1 MPSDRDFSPEELDDD
16 SKNAIA
22 TFALTAIF
30 ASSYPSSG
38 GEAALSLMKRVAN
51 AVYGSSAS
59 GRAEDKS
66 QNIYNFLTALQD
78 SNSNNYQALIGA
90 LSGFNG
96 LKQELRAKINES
108 LVTGDIDECAVIL
121 TSLIF
126 GYSVV
131 NNQAEDFWPHL
142 ENNQKKLFFLK
153 TPLSENNLNLIFDES
168 YVALKF
174 AMLNCG
180 PKEDSI
186 LYILKYTNV
195 ERLFNDS
202 TPVSLNLMKDSE
214 IQSYRI
220 SGAVNYYYGFDPLIA
235 DCEQIEV
242 GAVTGFKAYP
252 CNRVSVRPRDLQFNQ
267 VITDGPYSSGGPS
280 VADSGIELL
289 TSIKN
294 SYYDSSRVEDVK
306 ILNQNAAV
314 GPFFISYN
322 SGWVFDEFMK
332 EGSRLVNLRG
342 DVGFA
347 NNADSLKSFPN
358 GAETGQY
365 HFLGSYTF
373 TTGTGVGEVSKYS
386 GFNPILLRLKD
397 SGEQKIYSGLE
408 VNLFDKQ
415 KRSGQLM
422 AYAVSTDR
430 DILTSFSSGDS
441 SLYPLLSIA
450 NHTPSIPFIGINLE
464 FSSKTFNKK
473 PAAKFNFGSLYFVPA
488 TQSNPGGSF
497 TTATDFSFTG
507 FNFTGDYFD
516 LSTGSIKFNKEI
528 KNTKNFN
535 PEEAFVNEPNPP
547 GGAPGLISPQ
557 PGSRLLQKAL
567 GFSNYE
573 DCIVGVEGVKTG
585 FHYGV
590 KYKFIP
596 ILDGDGNVI
605 HVLRPP
611 EIEDEE
617 NKHVKRVGD
626 TGVLKYVTGFGPVGH
641 ISPLLSKTV
650 FGPLDSNTDQGLDGK
665 DFNYKY
671 LPEDYKTEELSYA
684 YVPALNPGR
693 YYSGL
698 FASERRQFLY
708 PNAGGIHRKNKN
720 KYFPHKIKL
729 TVSVEEGYSKSLVY
743 LSRYNKNTEKSVG
756 DFNDYWVDQD
766 FSHANKIIYYP
777 MGGCAPYWTY
787 NPLTNRN
794 LNPVYFTGLNIGLSI
809 SDGKLSDN
817 NLSTYSFH
825 RINQDDDVSVSQPY
839 TPLTSDLKA
848 SYSFD
853 IELNYN
859 LPIKSL
865 SDFLDHPEHSNKAFI
880 STGDSEI
887 NIINAYGSYVSGWT
901 EQINI
906 DVNNGRDPLFNSQ
919 PGGLSAHIPLDN
931 NENISGDSWNGFYL
945 KSGTVVYP
953 TGPNQP
959 PPYRAVEN
967 DKILIEASD
976 NSSSLRLFLRNLK
989 LFPAFVNNDQDKSY
1003 GSGNSFVED
1012 SFSSLRQA
1020 DNFNGVLRVFEINTD
1035 SILNTIPP
1043 DFSKN
1048 DVVSFVKSLSITTP
1062 PIEKEMIRTGRL
1074 YNVPKEFVGYSNCM
1088 ERPIEGL
1095 PEISQQEY
1103 LKMHELYPG
1112 LVGYSFFSGVDDY
1125 AKANSGYFLNYK
1137 EVSKVK
1143 MKITNAE
1150 VLYNRFP
1157 DADELFEF
1165 HITGKAVFSG
1175 ELSYVT
1181 QEESCVITHG
1191 MNLKEIPNEQDPFQ
1205 KLGYFF
1211 DYCSPQ
1217 IESIVV
1223 SSGKYFPTKQT
1234 RRKSKLISSKNV
1246 FVPTSKSAPNYFN
1259 RFHLK
1264 TIPEFVHFN
1273 NGGSILG
1280 EFGVDHLINP
1290 AGSLIAS
1297 SSSNDTKIYDNGE
1310 VKKFT
1315 EISKECKVEDNIR
1328 LYDAYFTNAFYN
1340 SGFFLQKL
1348 NPGLVLNINE
1358 EGKTFYAPYGSLV
1371 SDLEAGP
1378 DKNMSA
1384 TLVKNRGSD
1393 LNSIRADNKPLPR
1406 KNN

>member
-1 MPSDRDFSPEELDDD
+1 MSSNRDFSPEELDDD

-30 ASSYPSSG
+30 ASLYPSSG

-90 LSGFNG
+90 LSGFDG
-96 LKQELRAKINES
+96 LKQALRAKINES

-186 LYILKYTNV
+186 LYMLKYTNV

-220 SGAVNYYYGFDPLIA
+220 SGAVNYYYGFDPSIV

-242 GAVTGFKAYP
+242 DDVIGFRTYP
-252 CNRVSVRPRDLQFNQ
+252 CNRVSVKPRDLQFNQ
-267 VITDGPYSSGGPS
+267 IITDGPYSSGGPS
-280 VADSGIELL
+280 VVEDGIKLL
-289 TSIKN
+289 ASIKN
-294 SYYDSSRVEDVK
+294 SYYDSSRIEDVK

-314 GPFFISYN
+314 GPFFASYD

-347 NNADSLKSFPN
+347 NNTDTFKSFPD
-358 GAETGQY
+358 GAQTGQY

-373 TTGTGVGEVSKYS
+373 TTGTGVGQIFKHS
-386 GFNPILLRLKD
+386 GFNPILLRLNDKD
-397 SGEQKIYSGLE
+397 EQRIYSQLE

-422 AYAVSTDR
+422 AYAVSTDGAV
-430 DILTSFSSGDS
+430 LSSFSDGDS
-441 SLYPLLSIA
+441 YRYPLLSIA

-473 PAAKFNFGSLYFVPA
+473 PAAKFNFGKLYFVPA
-488 TQSNPGGSF
+488 TKFNPGGSF
-497 TTATDFSFTG
+497 TTTTDFSFTG
-507 FNFTGDYFD
+507 FDFTGDYFD

-528 KNTKNFN
+528 KNTQNFN
-535 PEEAFVNEPNPP
+535 PEEAFVNEPVPP
-547 GGAPGLISPQ
+547 TGTGLIPLQS
-557 PGSRLLQKAL
+557 GSRLLQKAL

-573 DCIVGVEGVKTG
+573 DCITGVEAVETG

-590 KYKFIP
+590 EYKFIP
-596 ILDGDGNVI
+596 ILDLDGNVI
-605 HVLRPP
+605 RVLRPP
-611 EIEDEE
+611 EIEDEQ

-626 TGVLKYVTGFGPVGH
+626 TGVLKYVTGFGPVGNV
-641 ISPLLSKTV
+641 SPLLSKRV
-650 FGPLDSNTDQGLDGK
+650 FGPLESKTDQGLDGK

-671 LPEDYKTEELSYA
+671 LPEDYKTEELSYVH
-684 YVPALNPGR
+684 VPALNPAR

-708 PNAGGIHRKNKN
+708 PSAKKIHDKNR
-720 KYFPHKIKL
+720 YFPSQVKL
-729 TVSVEEGYSKSLVY
+729 SFKVEEEYSKSANGS
-743 LSRYNKNTEKSVG
+743 LSRYGG
-756 DFNDYWVDQD
+756 DVRKTTGQLSDYWVDQN
-766 FSHANKIIYYP
+766 FSHPNRESERLQRYLA
-777 MGGCAPYWTY
+777 GWTY
-787 NPLTNRN
+787 NSLTNSN
-794 LNPVYFTGLNIGLSI
+794 LNPHYQYLAGGVSI
-809 SDGKLSDN
+809 SDGKLN
-817 NLSTYSFH
+817 QENLTDYYFDRIGQGDTVSLHLPSTPIES
-825 RINQDDDVSVSQPY
+825 N
-839 TPLTSDLKA
+839 LKE

-865 SDFLDHPEHSNKAFI
+865 SDFLYHPEHSNKAFI
-880 STGDSEI
+880 STGDSKITILYET
-887 NIINAYGSYVSGWT
+887 GSYGWT
-901 EQINI
+901 EKINI
-906 DVNNGRDPLFNSQ
+906 DVNNGCDPLFG
-919 PGGLSAHIPLDN
+919 PYYARIPLDDN
-931 NENISGDSWNGFYL
+931 ANISGDSWNGLYL

-953 TGPNQP
+953 SGPNSP
-959 PPYRAVEN
+959 PPYRQTED
-967 DKILIEASD
+967 DKILVEASD

-1003 GSGNSFVED
+1003 GSGNSFVDD

-1020 DNFNGVLRVFEINTD
+1020 DNFIGNLRIFEINTD
-1035 SILNTIPP
+1035 SILNSIPIESS
-1043 DFSKN
+1043 SKE
-1048 DVVSFVKSLSITTP
+1048 VSSFTKNISLNKL
-1062 PIEKEMIRTGRL
+1062 IEKEITRTGKL
-1074 YNVPKEFVGYSNCM
+1074 YYAPELANQSVS
-1088 ERPIEGL
+1088 L
-1095 PEISQQEY
+1095 PEISAEEY
-1103 LKMHELYPG
+1103 KKIADLYPQ
-1112 LVGYSFFSGVDDY
+1112 LNGYTFYSGVDAY
-1125 AKANSGYFLNYK
+1125 SRMNSGYYIKYTESSNLK
-1137 EVSKVK
+1137 LT
-1143 MKITNAE
+1143 ITGAE
-1150 VLYNRFP
+1150 VKYDRFP
-1157 DADELFEF
+1157 ASDELFEF
-1165 HITGKAVFSG
+1165 RLTGKANFSG

-1191 MNLKEIPNEQDPFQ
+1191 MNLREIPNEQDPFQ

-1217 IESIVV
+1217 IESVVV

-1246 FVPTSKSAPNYFN
+1246 FVPTSKSAPDYFN
-1259 RFHLK
+1259 RFYLK

-1328 LYDAYFTNAFYN
+1328 LYDAYFTNAFLN

-1348 NPGLVLNINE
+1348 NSGLVLNINE

-1378 DKNMSA
+1378 DKNTSA

-1393 LNSIRADNKPLPR
+1393 LNSIRAENKPLPR